1 MTHVAL
7 IGGPRPMH
15 AAVLAR
21 ARVTLVER
29 RSRADTADLRA
40 GHARLLVVDDE
51 ERPETVAALVAA
63 VHAADPVEAV
73 VCLHD
78 EEQLV
83 ASVVAAHLGLPFLD
97 AQPVLLSRDKARMR
111 ERLRECGVE
120 DIASAPVTGLDA
132 LRGFGA
138 RVGYPVIVKPLEGQ
152 GSLHV
157 TEIVSEEAAVA
168 HWPALSEPG
177 LPLVAEERLRGP
189 EISVECV
196 SEAGRHRL
204 VAITGK
210 TIDPASFVE
219 LGHVVPAPL
228 GPAFAPHVFAHVQRV
243 LDALG
248 ITDGPSHTEVIL
260 TERGPRTVE
269 THTRVGGDGIARLV
283 ELATDLPFVDLV
295 VRQALGE
302 RVLDEIKPFE
312 DAPRA
317 AALRFAFAPATGRV
331 TRISGI
337 DEARAVE
344 GVVDVTVRAAVG
356 ERVERRRHHAWRPVA
371 VTALGADSDEAVRRA
386 EAALD
391 RVHIEVEPE
400 PRLGPA
406 AG

>member
-1 MTHVAL
+1 M
-7 IGGPRPMH
+7 
-15 AAVLAR
+15 R
-21 ARVTLVER
+21 A
-29 RSRADTADLRA
+29 
-40 GHARLLVVDDE
+40 
-51 ERPETVAALVAA
+51 
-63 VHAADPVEAV
+63 
-73 VCLHD
+73 
-78 EEQLV
+78 
-83 ASVVAAHLGLPFLD
+83 
-97 AQPVLLSRDKARMR
+97 
-111 ERLRECGVE
+111 RLRERGVE
-120 DIASAPVTGLDA
+120 DIASASVTGLDTLLA
-132 LRGFGA
+132 FGA
-138 RVGYPVIVKPLEGQ
+138 RVGYPVIVKPLEVQ

-157 TEIVSEEAAVA
+157 TEIASEEEAVA
-168 HWPALSEPG
+168 HWPALSAPD

-210 TIDPASFVE
+210 TVDPESFVE

-228 GPAFAPHVFAHVQRV
+228 EPPLAQLVFTHVRRV
-243 LDALG
+243 LDALE

-260 TERGPRTVE
+260 TDRGPRTVE

-317 AALRFAFAPATGRV
+317 AALRFAFAPATGVV
-331 TRISGI
+331 THVAGI
-337 DEARAVE
+337 DEARSVE
-344 GVVDVTVRAAVG
+344 GVVDVAVRAAVG
-356 ERVERRRHHAWRPVA
+356 ERVERRRHHAWRPVV
-371 VTALGADSDEAVRRA
+371 VTALGADPAEAARRA

-391 RVHIEVEPE
+391 LVRIEVAPDAENGG
-400 PRLGPA
+400 RA